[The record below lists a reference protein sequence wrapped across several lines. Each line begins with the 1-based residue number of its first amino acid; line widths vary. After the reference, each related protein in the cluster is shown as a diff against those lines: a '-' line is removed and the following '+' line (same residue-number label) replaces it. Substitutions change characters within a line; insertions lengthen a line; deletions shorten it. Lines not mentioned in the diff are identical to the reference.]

1 MLSFYEMNCLLE
13 KKRRKTIRE
22 AITDD
27 AQRKA
32 ELAARAERVRALKA
46 KSGLGVAP
54 ATAQPAE
61 LEAPAPDVAGGLGG
75 DAAAAAPAPVEPKT
89 PALSADMLDKI
100 ARAKAGAEA
109 GPAVQPAIKG
119 VAPKPTG
126 SYDVNDPEHKTYTK
140 RASGGVMGNSANLD
154 ALATGMG
161 SVGKGGGSVSR
172 QMSDVATSDRKQAIR
187 ARLMDKLAQL
197 NGIIKQWPTMAFLVN
212 CAMAKFGVGPLKH
225 LGDDAL
231 HKFAT
236 DKSRTLDSDR
246 RLTKPFA
253 LVLKKGAGGS
263 QQYDRDNLATNAEVD
278 VPEVEIADEKTM
290 AKVLMQSWEFWQ
302 RKDELEGLAPNGE
315 DPAARSPKAAGPSK
329 AGVSGSGQESAD
341 DHARRIMAQ
350 KAAARQAKAGGA
362 PKTEAQGWMDMVCL
376 MEHWG
381 F

>member
-27 AQRKA
+27 EQRRA
-32 ELAARAERVRALKA
+32 ALAARAEKVRALKA
-46 KSGLGVAP
+46 KSGLSVAP
-54 ATAQPAE
+54 APTQPAE
-61 LEAPAPDVAGGLGG
+61 LEPIAPDVNAGVTGK
-75 DAAAAAPAPVEPKT
+75 AAVKPTT

-100 ARAKAGAEA
+100 ARAKQGAEA
-109 GPAVQPAIKG
+109 GPAVQPPIKG
-119 VAPKPTG
+119 VGKPD
-126 SYDVNDPEHKTYTK
+126 SYDVNDPAHKVYTK
-140 RASGGVMGNSANLD
+140 RSSGGVMGNTTNLSGLE
-154 ALATGMG
+154 AGMG

-172 QMSDVATSDRKQAIR
+172 QMSDVATSDKKQAIR

-212 CAMAKFGVGPLKH
+212 CAMAKFGIGPLKH
-225 LGDDAL
+225 LGEDAL

-246 RLTKPFA
+246 QLTKPFA
-253 LVLKKGAGGS
+253 LVLKKGAGGA
-263 QQYDRDNLATNAEVD
+263 QQYDRQNIATNAEQD

-302 RKDELEGLAPNGE
+302 RKDELEALAPNGE
-315 DPAARSPKAAGPSK
+315 DPANKSPRLGGGTGPR
-329 AGVSGSGQESAD
+329 GTGGPEGGEGED
-341 DHARRIMAQ
+341 DYARRVMAQ
-350 KAAARQAKAGGA
+350 KAAARQAKRGGA
-362 PKTEAQGWMDMVCL
+362 PKTEAQGWMDMVNL